1 MDNTTEVY
9 MNKTALVTG
18 ASKGIGRAVAIALAS
33 KGYDIGVNYN
43 SHEESAHSVAQEIRN
58 LGRRAIVLKADVGK
72 VQDIDTMFE
81 KFFAEFDSI
90 DVLINNAGVS
100 VFFPFLKVTEE
111 KWDTITSIDWK
122 GTYFCAQRA
131 ANNMVIR
138 GKKGVILNVT
148 SNHKDGCWPTASVYG
163 PTKAA
168 IAKFTKNAALELAPY
183 GIRVIAIAPGYTDV
197 GWPLGDPIH
206 EAKEKIP
213 LKRFATPEEIAE
225 VICTLVSDKFAYM
238 TGSCLDIDGGA
249 LLPVITENDLS
260 HSWSSVTKS

>member
-1 MDNTTEVY
+1 
-9 MNKTALVTG
+9 
-18 ASKGIGRAVAIALAS
+18 
-33 KGYDIGVNYN
+33 
-43 SHEESAHSVAQEIRN
+43 
-58 LGRRAIVLKADVGK
+58 
-72 VQDIDTMFE
+72 MFQT
-81 KFFAEFDSI
+81 FSRTFGSI

-100 VFFPFLKVTEE
+100 VFGPFLKVTEE
-111 KWDTITSIDWK
+111 AWDTITSIDWK

-131 ANNMVIR
+131 ARNMVEHAC
-138 GKKGVILNVT
+138 KGVILNVA

-183 GIRVIAIAPGYTDV
+183 GIRVVAIAPGYTDV
-197 GWPLGDPIH
+197 GWPIGDPIH
-206 EAKEKIP
+206 DAKDKIP
-213 LKRFATPEEIAE
+213 LKRFATPEEIAN
-225 VICTLVSDKFAYM
+225 VVCALVSEEFAYM